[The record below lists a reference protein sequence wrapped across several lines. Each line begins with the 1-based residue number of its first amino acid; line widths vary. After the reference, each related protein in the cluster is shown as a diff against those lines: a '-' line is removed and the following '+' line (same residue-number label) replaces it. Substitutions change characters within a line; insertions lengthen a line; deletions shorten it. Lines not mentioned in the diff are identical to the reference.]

1 VTTGDWTEVRDLQN
15 TGLKL
20 VGEAFPRR
28 DDQLGFQQL
37 FPDQK
42 YVTSDEVKAFRTK
55 ADQDLIDQYKD
66 WKSKVDFEDPQ
77 FKDYEGPEFISNE
90 EYFKRYFPDDPAAQ
104 ADFIRGGK
112 DSPSMIPPESL
123 GMKDWDT
130 LMNEGVFSYD
140 DVSFLNKVM
149 PQRYLTAE
157 DIAKAKARLEEPP
170 LAEKSGGAIHM
181 QAGGLSKLA
190 KILKKD
196 APNIIIPSDISRVKE
211 AVRQSKGDFGARR
224 VERAADEIP
233 NLDKLYKEEALK
245 QAFTGDNAKAL
256 MTMNPKDFE
265 RYATPI
271 PKSAEMPMQY
281 RVNDLMRV
289 KGGFDDVPF
298 FLINKEEQG
307 LPLIPF
313 ISGHEG
319 RHRNRAMAK
328 KGVEQGLVELLPRAE
343 LREPLP
349 RRSQEEYI
357 EALKKEL
364 EMTGNMVEPQI
375 YQQSGTDSFLDNLNK
390 TDSKVRRPAIKL
402 PDIYAKG
409 GIAMAPGGLIH
420 MASGGSP
427 TGGIPSMQDT
437 LKNIQNYSVLKQ
449 GAPRKP
455 NELGGVIL
463 SGASWMAGDEKTRL
477 AKQLFGEDVTN
488 TAIGGQK
495 TSDVL
500 NQLNA
505 FERDGGTFQKGATV
519 VLDIGANDIAQG
531 VDKDTIRKN
540 LNEIVSRLGD
550 SGVNVILSGQPE
562 AKSYE
567 EAINSTTLQMDD
579 LYNDIAAKHP
589 NVTLVDAMSG
599 MLNQKDLM
607 DESGFHLNSDDAKL
621 AYFSQFANAYKG
633 TANQGEIGIPKQVTQ
648 TDNVV
653 DIPQEIAQIT
663 QTSVPETSYTPEVTY
678 TPEVISM
685 PAVVEAERQPSA
697 GYTYAQNNSS
707 IDNYYNVINDYL
719 AQERTQD
726 EIQAAMEQYGVSQA
740 DVDAA
745 RGFGAGKVDD
755 SYATAQYKRGG
766 ITRMASG
773 GLIKN
778 LLKMTPKEEALA
790 KLPQMKAELAAKQAL
805 EAEYKKAM
813 REIPYDQQITLKEWE
828 ATRLPPASEANNVVN
843 PTIPKAKGGLTKLRK
858 QYA

>member
-1 VTTGDWTEVRDLQN
+1 LFDDAFDLTDPSALGTANTFSRRSAVGDVLLGEGVKGPMRSKAYKSEYGNEPWRDSGQMDSILRRE
-15 TGLKL
+15 TDPDL
-20 VGEAFPRR
+20 VDAGTYDVGNRFFVLDGKIIERSDLNEAFPLQVTGNDLGIKYQLVPPDKAMR
-28 DDQLGFQQL
+28 DFYKSREGRKDKNDRPAPVNYYDLSRAEPSQFVDEDFLTFL
-37 FPDQK
+37 QK
-42 YVTSDEVKAFRTK
+42 EGYKKGGAVNIKA
-55 ADQDLIDQYKD
+55 AD
-66 WKSKVDFEDPQ
+66 
-77 FKDYEGPEFISNE
+77 
-90 EYFKRYFPDDPAAQ
+90 
-104 ADFIRGGK
+104 
-112 DSPSMIPPESL
+112 
-123 GMKDWDT
+123 
-130 LMNEGVFSYD
+130 
-140 DVSFLNKVM
+140 
-149 PQRYLTAE
+149 
-157 DIAKAKARLEEPP
+157 ARL
-170 LAEKSGGAIHM
+170 
-181 QAGGLSKLA
+181 
-190 KILKKD
+190 
-196 APNIIIPSDISRVKE
+196 
-211 AVRQSKGDFGARR
+211 
-224 VERAADEIP
+224 AA
-233 NLDKLYKEEALK
+233 
-245 QAFTGDNAKAL
+245 
-256 MTMNPKDFE
+256 
-265 RYATPI
+265 
-271 PKSAEMPMQY
+271 
-281 RVNDLMRV
+281 
-289 KGGFDDVPF
+289 
-298 FLINKEEQG
+298 
-307 LPLIPF
+307 
-313 ISGHEG
+313 
-319 RHRNRAMAK
+319 AM
-328 KGVEQGLVELLPRAE
+328 GQR
-343 LREPLP
+343 
-349 RRSQEEYI
+349 
-357 EALKKEL
+357 
-364 EMTGNMVEPQI
+364 M
-375 YQQSGTDSFLDNLNK
+375 
-390 TDSKVRRPAIKL
+390 
-402 PDIYAKG
+402 AKG
-409 GIAMAPGGLIH
+409 GKVDIKAADARLSAAMAQRMAGGGGAFKKIAF
-420 MASGGSP
+420 MADGGRP
-427 TGGIPSMQDT
+427 PSKNESLQDT
-437 LKNIQNYSVLKQ
+437 LKNIQNYSVLDQ
-449 GAPRKP
+449 GEPRKP

-579 LYNDIAAKHP
+579 LYNDIASKHP

-621 AYFSQFANAYKG
+621 AYLSQFANAYKG
-633 TANQGEIGIPKQVTQ
+633 ANNQSETGIPKQVTQ

-663 QTSVPETSYTPEVTY
+663 QASVPETSYTPEVTY
-678 TPEVISM
+678 TPEVVST

-755 SYATAQYKRGG
+755 SYATAQYQRGC
-766 ITRMASG
+766 ITRMAPG
-773 GLIKN
+773 GLIRN

-813 REIPYDQQITLKEWE
+813 REVPYDQQITLKEWE